1 MDRGAW
7 WDTVEGVAKSWT
19 RLNTSTSK
27 VLISTQVRIIV
38 LFGDEDERR
47 LLKVLA
53 MF

>member
-1 MDRGAW
+1 MDTTEHKHKQA
-7 WDTVEGVAKSWT
+7 
-19 RLNTSTSK
+19 SK